1 MENFKK
7 WITVDAL
14 NYSFEVDGKSV
25 GFLEIIYS
33 NFDRKAVFVIE
44 NKRFTLKYNGFWK
57 SNFEIKDENDVVILK
72 SYTEKWF
79 AHSTILE
86 YKDKKLKLQIRNNPL
101 AEYVIFDD
109 DKELLA
115 YGLYIDN
122 GKASVKIETNSN
134 DYLLDYLLWYL
145 FVPIAQENIGEYFV
159 FNTSLTNQ

>member
-1 MENFKK
+1 
-7 WITVDAL
+7 
-14 NYSFEVDGKSV
+14 
-25 GFLEIIYS
+25 
-33 NFDRKAVFVIE
+33 VIE

-122 GKASVKIETNSN
+122 GKASVKIATNSN

-145 FVPIAQENIGEYFV
+145 FVPIAQENIGEHFV